1 MTYKVMFVLSAVVT
15 LLLGVALLF
24 APASVLEQFRTE
36 GRVAEVFLARV
47 LGAALTTI
55 GLLWWF
61 AKDVTEPAAQKGLGV
76 VGLVAAVLALF
87 VTILGISP
95 LVGVIRING
104 WIPVVV
110 EVIFGL
116 GYAFMLFLQP
126 KMK

>member
-1 MTYKVMFVLSAVVT
+1 MSYKIMFVLSAIAA

-24 APASVLEQFRTE
+24 VPASVLEQFRTE

-61 AKDVTEPAAQKGLGV
+61 AKDAAEPSVQKGLGV
-76 VGLVAAVLALF
+76 VGLIGAVLALF
-87 VTILGISP
+87 VTILGVSP
-95 LVGVIRING
+95 LVGVIRVNG
-104 WIPVVV
+104 WIPIVV
-110 EVIFGL
+110 EVMFGL
-116 GYAFMLFLQP
+116 GYAFLLFLQP

>member
-1 MTYKVMFVLSAVVT
+1 MSYKAMFVLSAVVT

-47 LGAALTTI
+47 LGAALTTV

-61 AKDVTEPAAQKGLGV
+61 AKDAADAAVQKSLGV
-76 VGLVAAVLALF
+76 VGLVGAVLALF

-110 EVIFGL
+110 EVVFGL
-116 GYAFMLFLQP
+116 GFAFMLFLQP